1 MSVSSRT
8 ALTQHLDRVMA
19 ASDCVALE
27 RRRLAELMAL
37 FATLPAPPDPLGLY
51 PDYAALRERFLCAV
65 DCGEAELLEESFL
78 ALYSHL
84 HGYEVPLTPAEQRR
98 FRASNGYLCHVG
110 GLSPILKSAPYIN
123 ADTVAADYGAGNGLQ
138 GLLMQVLSPHR
149 MTVQVELSGL
159 LLESGRQ
166 LQVWLGVPKE
176 RVRWVAADVAD
187 VSPAEMDFI
196 YIYRPVRPEGE
207 GRRFYQRFARALDVS
222 DGPCVIFSVADCLRG
237 FLPPSFEA
245 FYEDGHLTCYR
256 KGRWA
261 G

>member
-1 MSVSSRT
+1 EDPSRA
-8 ALTQHLDRVMA
+8 ALAQHLERVMA
-19 ASDCVALE
+19 ASECALPE
-27 RRRLAELMAL
+27 RRRMVELMAL
-37 FATLPAPPDPLGLY
+37 FATLPVPPDPLGLY
-51 PDYAALRERFLCAV
+51 PDYAALRERFLRAV
-65 DCGEAELLEESFL
+65 DSGVTELVEESFL

-84 HGYEVPLTPAEQRR
+84 HGYEVPLTPAERRR
-98 FRASNGYLCHVG
+98 FRAKSGYLCHVG
-110 GLSPILKSAPYIN
+110 GLSPIVKSAPYIS

-149 MTVQVELSGL
+149 MTVQIELSSL

-166 LQVWLGVPKE
+166 LQAWLGVPKE

-196 YIYRPVRPEGE
+196 YIYRPLRPEGE
-207 GRRFYQRFARALDVS
+207 GRLFYQRFARALAVS

-237 FLPPSFEA
+237 FLPQSFEA

-256 KGRWA
+256 KGR
-261 G
+261 